1 MHTLMELSSLKLLL
15 LMRINQ
21 VRETFS
27 NPLEWQNF
35 LYYLDIAKTGN
46 GDKHGEKGKWKKKKE
61 KKGGTKPNLNPN
73 PISSFISSFLVCS
86 HFSFS
91 PSPSSFLAPPSPF
104 INIVSFSTNSLFCKF
119 ITYILLFRAQMVNEV
134 RVDPVETE
142 ARK

>member
-1 MHTLMELSSLKLLL
+1 
-15 LMRINQ
+15 MRINQ

-91 PSPSSFLAPPSPF
+91 RSPSSFLAPPSPF
-104 INIVSFSTNSLFCKF
+104 INIVSFSTNSLKF
-119 ITYILLFRAQMVNEV
+119 ITYILLFRVQMVNEV

>member
-1 MHTLMELSSLKLLL
+1 MGK
-15 LMRINQ
+15 
-21 VRETFS
+21 RE
-27 NPLEWQNF
+27 N
-35 LYYLDIAKTGN
+35 
-46 GDKHGEKGKWKKKKE
+46 EKIKNK

-73 PISSFISSFLVCS
+73 PISSFISNFLVCS

-91 PSPSSFLAPPSPF
+91 RSPSSFLAPPSPF

-119 ITYILLFRAQMVNEV
+119 ITYILLFRVQMVNEV